1 MFNFYHYFYL
11 EKLKNQ
17 KYEKH
22 LLCSSFHGIFFFDG
36 SIGDLIKIHPATY
49 DLEFG
54 GYKLLG
60 FSTDNWLTFYDEN
73 NNILKTYDASLTQEI
88 RIYPNPTKDILH
100 INWKSDVA
108 KIQIYNLQGKK
119 LMETTNESKVSIK
132 NFPMG
137 TYIAVVELANGKV
150 FQKKLFKH

>member
-36 SIGDLIKIHPATY
+36 SIGDLIKIHPSTY
-49 DLEFG
+49 DLELG

-60 FSTDNWLTFYDEN
+60 FSTDNGQTFHDEN
-73 NNILKTYDASLTQEI
+73 NNILKTHDAALNQEI
-88 RIYPNPTKDILH
+88 QIYPNPTKDILH
-100 INWKSDVA
+100 IDSKSEVA
-108 KIQIYNLQGKK
+108 KIQIFDLNGKK
-119 LMETTNESKVSIK
+119 LMESSKVSKVSIK
-132 NFPMG
+132 DFPMG
-137 TYIAVVELANGKV
+137 TYIAMVELANGQV
-150 FQKKLFKH
+150 FQKKLIKH